1 MATDRLEHQ
10 LLRLSIAR
18 RFAPAGDAQ
27 IAELVAGPLD
37 WTYVLDAAHRQQILP
52 LLNEC
57 LSAVG
62 TGAVPPASLK
72 ALAQRVAIIHA
83 RNRQLARELVHLHRA
98 ADGAGIRLLSF
109 KGPVLAVTLYGDLA
123 LRQFGDLDL
132 LVDRASSPR
141 AEELLATLGYRRG
154 RDFGFEVSYVNGATR
169 IAVDLHR
176 ALSADNFP
184 VAARFAD
191 LWERRQKVVLEGGY
205 AETLSSPDVLIAMC
219 IEAARDA
226 HLGKSK
232 LAKMSDLFH
241 ALRALSDIEWV
252 QAQARVRRLGLRRAL
267 WFGIQLAAGIPR
279 TPVARNAALDA
290 PPSRLRPW
298 LRDAEARVLRAPGT
312 SPPAQ
317 RHGDLFLFFLRER
330 WRDRLLPYALRVH
343 RLVTPNVHD
352 RRVIALPR
360 PLAPL
365 YYLVRPVR
373 LVRQYGGARQKR
385 AGLAGGSPPDLGRD
399 GRPG

>member
-1 MATDRLEHQ
+1 MATDRPEHQ
-10 LLRLSIAR
+10 LLRLAITR
-18 RFAPAGDAQ
+18 RLAPAGDAQ
-27 IAELVAGPLD
+27 VAELLAGPLD
-37 WTYVLDAAHRQQILP
+37 WTYVLETAHRQQILP
-52 LLNEC
+52 LLDDC
-57 LSAVG
+57 LSAAG
-62 TGAVPPASLK
+62 RRAVPAASLK
-72 ALAQRVAIIHA
+72 ALAQRVAMIHA
-83 RNRQLARELVHLHRA
+83 RNRQLARELARLHRA
-98 ADGAGIRLLSF
+98 AVGAGIRLLSF

-141 AEELLATLGYRRG
+141 AEELLATLGYRRT
-154 RDFGFEVSYVNGATR
+154 RDFGFEVSYVNDVTR

-191 LWERRQKVVLEGGY
+191 LWDRRRKVALEGGD
-205 AETLSSPDVLIAMC
+205 AETLSTPDVLIAMC

-241 ALRALSDIEWV
+241 ALRAVSDIEWEQV
-252 QAQARVRRLGLRRAL
+252 QARVRRLGLRRAL
-267 WFGIQLAAGIPR
+267 WFGIQLATGVLGMSAARDAG
-279 TPVARNAALDA
+279 LDA
-290 PPSRLRPW
+290 PPSRLRPL
-298 LRDAEARVLRAPGT
+298 LRDAEARVFRAPGT

-317 RHGDLFLFFLRER
+317 RHGDLFLFLLRER
-330 WRDRLLPYALRVH
+330 WRDRLLPYAFRVH

-352 RRVIALPR
+352 RRVITLPR

-373 LVRQYGGARQKR
+373 LVREYGGAREKR
-385 AGLAGGSPPDLGRD
+385 AGLVGDSPPDRGAH

>member
-1 MATDRLEHQ
+1 MAADRPEHQ
-10 LLRLSIAR
+10 LLRLSITR
-18 RFAPAGDAQ
+18 RFAPVGDAEV
-27 IAELVAGPLD
+27 ARLLAGPLD
-37 WTYVLDAAHRQQILP
+37 WTYVVWAAHRQQIMP
-52 LLNEC
+52 LLDDC

-62 TGAVPPASLK
+62 TGVVPPASLK
-72 ALAQRVAIIHA
+72 TLAQRAAMIRM
-83 RNRQLARELVHLHRA
+83 RNRQLARELIHLHRA
-98 ADGAGIRLLSF
+98 AAGAGIRLLSF

-141 AEELLATLGYRRG
+141 AEELLATLGYRRT
-154 RDFGFEVSYVNGATR
+154 RDFGFEVSFVNGATR

-184 VAARFAD
+184 VAASFDD
-191 LWERRQKVVLEGGY
+191 LWQRRQKVALEGGY
-205 AETLSSPDVLIAMC
+205 AETLSTPDVLIAMC

-226 HLGKSK
+226 RQGQVK
-232 LAKMSDLFH
+232 LSKMSDLVH
-241 ALRALSDIEWV
+241 ALRAASDVEWAEV
-252 QAQARVRRLGLRRAL
+252 QSRARRLGLRRVL
-267 WFGIQLAAGIPR
+267 WFGIELAAGVLEMPAARDTGLDGPPRLIPF
-279 TPVARNAALDA
+279 
-290 PPSRLRPW
+290 LREV
-298 LRDAEARVLRAPGT
+298 EASLFRAPGT
-312 SPPAQ
+312 PRPTQ
-317 RHGDLFLFFLRER
+317 RHGDRFHFLLRER

-373 LVRQYGGARQKR
+373 LMRRYGGARGKR
-385 AGLAGGSPPDLGRD
+385 AGLAGGSPPDLGRH

>member
-1 MATDRLEHQ
+1 M
-10 LLRLSIAR
+10 LS
-18 RFAPAGDAQ
+18 
-27 IAELVAGPLD
+27 GPLD
-37 WTYVLDAAHRQQILP
+37 WTYVLDAAHRQQVLP
-52 LLNEC
+52 LLDDC

-62 TGAVPPASLK
+62 TGVVPPASLK
-72 ALAQRVAIIHA
+72 ALAQRAAMIKM
-83 RNRQLARELVHLHRA
+83 RNRQLARELTHLHRA
-98 ADGAGIRLLSF
+98 AAGAGIRLLSF

-141 AEELLATLGYRRG
+141 AEELLTGLGYRST
-154 RDFGFEVSYVNGATR
+154 RDFGFEVSYVNDVTR

-184 VAARFAD
+184 VAASFDD
-191 LWERRQKVVLEGGY
+191 LWERRQKVALEGGY
-205 AETLSSPDVLIAMC
+205 AETLSSPDMLIAMC

-241 ALRALSDIEWV
+241 ALRAVSDIEWEQV
-252 QAQARVRRLGLRRAL
+252 QARVQRLGLRRAL
-267 WFGIQLAAGIPR
+267 WFGIQLATGVLGMPAARSAG
-279 TPVARNAALDA
+279 LDA
-290 PPSRLRPW
+290 PPSRLRPL
-298 LRDAEARVLRAPGT
+298 LRDAEARVFRAPGT

-317 RHGDLFLFFLRER
+317 RHGDLFLFLLRER
-330 WRDRLLPYALRVH
+330 WRDRLLPYALRVR

-352 RRVIALPR
+352 RRVIALPA

-373 LVRQYGGARQKR
+373 LMRQYGGAREKR
-385 AGLAGGSPPDLGRD
+385 AGLAGGSPPDPGGH